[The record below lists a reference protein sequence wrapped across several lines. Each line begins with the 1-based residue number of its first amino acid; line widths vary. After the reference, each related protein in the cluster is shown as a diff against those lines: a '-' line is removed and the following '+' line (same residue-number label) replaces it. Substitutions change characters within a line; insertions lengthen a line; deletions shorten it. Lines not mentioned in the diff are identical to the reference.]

1 MNPEQRIL
9 QEFTRLLEGMYE
21 RTNYKKRAINK
32 QTWKGGFNAGLDAS
46 LDILKIAL
54 TGDRIKTNGKN

>member
-9 QEFTRLLEGMYE
+9 QEFTRLIEGMYE
-21 RTNYKKRAINK
+21 RTNYKTRAINK

-46 LDILKIAL
+46 LDVLKIA
-54 TGDRIKTNGKN
+54 IKNNQQ